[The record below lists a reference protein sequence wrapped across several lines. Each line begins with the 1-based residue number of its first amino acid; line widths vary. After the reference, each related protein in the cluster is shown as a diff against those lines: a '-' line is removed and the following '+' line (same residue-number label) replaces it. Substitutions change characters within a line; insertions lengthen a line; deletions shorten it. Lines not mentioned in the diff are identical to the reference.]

1 MCNLLTVLWLWGG
14 GLCCVQWAPPSAVTL
29 LLRAACLQVS
39 RTCNTVM
46 ESDGEHAQHLPV
58 GSQDL
63 AANTLKGQGQRGHG
77 CPPGDLSG
85 TTTGLNHPGL
95 WLLTTDESLC
105 LFTPSDNLPPR
116 CVVIQ
121 CGFAT
126 LAIFGL
132 TFLVS
137 LRLISLFS
145 SISSCSLRAAEN
157 DRRRVMLRV

>member
-1 MCNLLTVLWLWGG
+1 MCNLLWLWGG

-46 ESDGEHAQHLPV
+46 ESDGEHARHLPV
-58 GSQDL
+58 RSQDL
-63 AANTLKGQGQRGHG
+63 AANMLKSQGQQGHG

-105 LFTPSDNLPPR
+105 LFTPSDNLHPPPPH
-116 CVVIQ
+116 CVV
-121 CGFAT
+121 
-126 LAIFGL
+126 IFGL